1 MTKEVLHLS
10 NLMQAVQNATQ
21 SDVEVFEDE
30 YVDSLN
36 QRIALIKD
44 AVFDLEN
51 QLKKR
56 GLYKC
61 CHPAS
66 EHEAVE
72 VGATDEVI
80 TICHECGAE
89 V

>member
-1 MTKEVLHLS
+1 MTKEILHLS

-21 SDVEVFEDE
+21 SDVEPFEDE

-36 QRIALIKD
+36 QRLAFVKD
-44 AVFDLEN
+44 AVFDLECV
-51 QLKKR
+51 LKSKN
-56 GLYKC
+56 LFKC
-61 CHPAS
+61 YHPLS
-66 EHEAVE
+66 EYEAVE
-72 VGATDEVI
+72 IAKDEVI